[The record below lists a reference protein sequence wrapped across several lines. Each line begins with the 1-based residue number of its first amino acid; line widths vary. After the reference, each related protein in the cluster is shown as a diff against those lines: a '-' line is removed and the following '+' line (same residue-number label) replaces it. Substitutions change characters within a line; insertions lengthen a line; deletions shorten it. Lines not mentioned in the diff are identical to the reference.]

1 MNEILLVNK
10 KSGVTSR
17 DVVNDLV
24 HIFHTKKIGHT
35 GTLDPLATGILI
47 CLIGKYTK
55 LGNDITCTYKE
66 YEAEMKLGIIT
77 DTYDIEGKVLERNKV
92 DISEDTIRDT
102 IMSFKREYLQ
112 EVPIYSS
119 VKINGRKLYDYA
131 RSGDKVILPSREVDI
146 KELEILS
153 INGNII
159 KFRCLV
165 SKGTYIRSLIND
177 IGISL
182 ECGAIMT
189 KLTRTKQGR
198 FDVKCAY
205 TIDEIREGKYSFT
218 KLEDV
223 IDLVKVD
230 CTDDMYKQVKNG
242 IRIVYD
248 TNLDYILFKHNNL
261 EVSLYKR
268 VNDDNSINNT
278 FEMYIY
284 LEEE

>member
-165 SKGTYIRSLIND
+165 SKGTYIRSLNND
-177 IGISL
+177 IGI
-182 ECGAIMT
+182 
-189 KLTRTKQGR
+189 
-198 FDVKCAY
+198 
-205 TIDEIREGKYSFT
+205 
-218 KLEDV
+218 
-223 IDLVKVD
+223 
-230 CTDDMYKQVKNG
+230 
-242 IRIVYD
+242 
-248 TNLDYILFKHNNL
+248 
-261 EVSLYKR
+261 
-268 VNDDNSINNT
+268 
-278 FEMYIY
+278 
-284 LEEE
+284 

>member
-177 IGISL
+177 IGIFL